1 MKNMKKFA
9 FVAATVVLAIAV
21 FAIDNGAECGA
32 YPKRVK
38 ATVTVAV
45 TLDNGHVYLSE
56 EERLVTVNTY
66 GSDDPEDWEVTTR

>member
-1 MKNMKKFA
+1 MKNMKKIA
-9 FVAATVVLAIAV
+9 LAILTVSALTAAV
-21 FAIDNGAECGA
+21 FAVDNGTECGV

-56 EERLVTVNTY
+56 EERYVTVNTY
-66 GSDDPEDWEVTTR
+66 GSDDPEDWEVR